1 MKSLVAVVTGNI
13 LYYFVLMPLLP
24 PAGHHKPGELDLGLL
39 VDFWLCLVILGI
51 IELFMRVRARRA
63 TRT

>member
-13 LYYFVLMPLLP
+13 LYYFMLMPLLP
-24 PAGHHKPGELDLGLL
+24 PAGRHKPGELDLGLL